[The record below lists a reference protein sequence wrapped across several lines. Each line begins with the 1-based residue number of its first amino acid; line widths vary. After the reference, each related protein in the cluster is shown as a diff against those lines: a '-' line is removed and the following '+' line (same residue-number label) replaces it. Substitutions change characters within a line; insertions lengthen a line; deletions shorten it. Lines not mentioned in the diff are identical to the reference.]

1 MYFMAARTLMAGLVN
16 RGSYETFRY
25 WPRTP
30 FRRAL
35 MPAGSVHTVI
45 SLSKMPLQSSGL
57 RTPTFALSAALYAAA
72 FIVLSWPWLSGT
84 VTIPWDAK
92 AQFQPELQFLAS
104 SLARGES
111 PFWTPN
117 VFAGWPQVA
126 DPQSLIFSPL
136 HLALASFDPTP
147 SFWEADLVTFAYLF
161 CGGLGLMLFFR
172 DRCWH
177 PAAAVVAA
185 LIFAFGGSAS
195 SRLQHTS
202 EIISLSYTPIALWLL
217 ARTLDRASW
226 RAGLAAGVVIALLM
240 IGRDQVAMLG
250 LYVLGLYVVA
260 WWLDGKGRLARVR
273 RTALPLAA
281 CAMTAILIAAVP
293 LALSALLAADS
304 NRPMIGLERAGRGSL
319 HPALLLMLAFADLF
333 GAADP
338 NVDFW
343 GPPSLAWDAAMPPSG
358 LALAQNMGEIYCG
371 ILAVV
376 LIFGAGLVRGL
387 LWAREVRFFLIALAL
402 VLLYALGWYTPAFRV
417 MYDVLPGVD
426 LFRRPSDATF
436 IIGLLIA
443 IQTGY
448 LAHRVISRTAPQPR
462 WFHWVDTAIFGALAA
477 IAIALAQKADRLGVS
492 VLPIATGIVFAAG
505 AIALLGVAR
514 RLAPARPLFASV
526 LLLGFT
532 TFDLAWNNAPNE
544 STGLPPSRY
553 DALRPQT
560 HNATVALIKAKLAE
574 TSGPDRRDRVELIG
588 IAYHWPNLALA
599 QGFDHLF
606 GHNPLRLR
614 AFALATG
621 VGDTV
626 AEPAQ
631 RPFAPLF
638 PSYRS
643 TMADLC
649 GVRFIATGVPVEQI
663 DPSLHA
669 GDLKFIA
676 RTEDAYV
683 YENPRALPRVM
694 VVPNFRIAD
703 FGELI
708 RNGWPDVDPRRSVLL
723 EQPPPGPRRAAA
735 PASPLPGGVP
745 PALSSEKD
753 AGAPP
758 ALPVQG
764 RDRAEGVAHILRY
777 ANTEVDIEV
786 EAPNGGFLVLNDA
799 WHPWWRAEVD
809 GRPTD
814 ILKANV
820 LFRAVPIGQGTHR
833 VHFAFEPLRGAWA
846 EAKERLMEPWRRG
859 IGIRR
864 MG

>member
-1 MYFMAARTLMAGLVN
+1 MSGI
-16 RGSYETFRY
+16 
-25 WPRTP
+25 
-30 FRRAL
+30 
-35 MPAGSVHTVI
+35 H
-45 SLSKMPLQSSGL
+45 SKLPLQPSGL
-57 RTPTFALSAALYAAA
+57 RTHPFALSVALYAAA
-72 FIVLSWPWLSGT
+72 FVVLAWPWLSGT

-117 VFAGWPQVA
+117 VFAGWPQIA

-136 HLALASFDPTP
+136 HLALAAFDPTP
-147 SFWEADLVTFAYLF
+147 SFREADLATFAYLF

-172 DRCWH
+172 DRGWH
-177 PAAAVVAA
+177 PAAAAVAA

-217 ARTLDRASW
+217 ARTLERASW
-226 RAGLAAGVVIALLM
+226 RVGLAAGVVIALLM

-250 LYVLGLYVVA
+250 LYVLGLYVIA
-260 WWLDGKGRLARVR
+260 WWLDGKGRFARVR
-273 RTALPLAA
+273 RTALPLAV
-281 CAMTAILIAAVP
+281 CAATAALIAAVP

-304 NRPMIGLERAGRGSL
+304 NRPVIGLEHAGRGSL

-338 NVDFW
+338 NVEFW

-376 LIFGAGLVRGL
+376 LILGAGLARGL
-387 LWAREVRFFLIALAL
+387 LWAREIRFFPVALAL
-402 VLLYALGWYTPAFRV
+402 VVLYALGWYTPAFRV

-426 LFRRPSDATF
+426 LFRRPADATF

-443 IQTGY
+443 VQTGY
-448 LAHRVISRTAPQPR
+448 LVHRAVSTSAPQPR
-462 WFHWVDTAIFGALAA
+462 WFYRVDIAIFGALTA
-477 IAIALAQKADRLGVS
+477 IAIAVAAKADRLGVA
-492 VLPIATGIVFAAG
+492 VLPIATGVVFAAG
-505 AIALLGVAR
+505 AIALLGLSRHFA
-514 RLAPARPLFASV
+514 AARPLLASA
-526 LLLGFT
+526 LLVGFT

-544 STGLPPSRY
+544 STGLPASRY

-560 HNATVALIKAKLAE
+560 RNATVALIKAKLAE

-588 IAYHWPNLALA
+588 IAYHWPNLPLA
-599 QGFDHLF
+599 QGLDHLF

-614 AFALATG
+614 DFALATG

-643 TMADLC
+643 TMANLC

-663 DPSLHA
+663 DPSLHP

-694 VVPNFRIAD
+694 VVPNYQVAD
-703 FGELI
+703 FGDLI
-708 RNGWPDVDPRRSVLL
+708 RHGWPDVDPRRTVLL
-723 EQPPPGPRRAAA
+723 ERPPPGLPRAAA
-735 PASPLPGGVP
+735 PPSSGSGGVT
-745 PALSSEKD
+745 PALSSKSNASEKD
-753 AGAPP
+753 PGGTP
-758 ALPVQG
+758 ALPAE
-764 RDRAEGVAHILRY
+764 DRGGAAGDARILRY

-809 GRPTD
+809 GRPAD

-820 LFRAVPIGQGTHR
+820 LFRAVPIGPGTHR
-833 VHFAFEPLRGAWA
+833 VHFAFEPLQGAWA
-846 EAKERLMEPWRRG
+846 ELMEKVAG
-859 IGIRR
+859 AAGAIR
-864 MG
+864 